1 MLSDLSCERLSK
13 YLAFS
18 PIIPAHQTHVAPF
31 KLVFRQKLIDLA
43 FLSSYCRQISKPGKK
58 KKRKQ
63 FLDFIDILQEF
74 KNPMK

>member
-58 KKRKQ
+58 KKENS
-63 FLDFIDILQEF
+63 FLILLTSYRSLKIQ
-74 KNPMK
+74 